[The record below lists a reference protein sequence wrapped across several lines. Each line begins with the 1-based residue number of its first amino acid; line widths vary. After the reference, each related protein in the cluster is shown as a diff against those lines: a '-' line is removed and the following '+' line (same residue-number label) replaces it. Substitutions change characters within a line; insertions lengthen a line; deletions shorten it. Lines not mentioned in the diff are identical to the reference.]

1 MKLSTAKIYKIFG
14 LDAYKEKYGE
24 FIHDVETELLEKQ
37 IEATSNFITEHYET
51 ASEKNYIICI
61 EIKNELWI
69 REMFNNYG

>member
-24 FIHDVETELLEKQ
+24 FIHDVKTELLEKQ
-37 IEATSNFITEHYET
+37 IEDISNFLAEHYVT
-51 ASEKNYIICI
+51 ASERNYIICI